1 VEWICR
7 SRLRGEVHVREDF
20 LGGLLEHV
28 GDLGKPALQG
38 GADLVQLPPGRRPVP
53 LRRRWSGPEPLD
65 HPKNRAAIFGDPGP
79 SPLEGFFQDTLLE
92 GLGRAWG
99 ASAEVHPATLLNRP
113 PPRSP
118 RSPARDPS
126 WASEIN
132 SRTPR
137 NPRPELVGL
146 AGPYVEPQ
154 DFPGPVLTYPNG
166 YHRRSTVPPGRR
178 NAPAPPSRPATHTD
192 TPPPRADS
200 ETAPSLQIRETSLRL
215 QPSSPRARTR
225 SSTFRVLTPAQ
236 GRLLH
241 HAHQRPLRPPA
252 GLQQAREVAP
262 ESARTGPPPPAQTP
276 PAPSAPPP
284 TAAPPPATRPRPCP
298 PGVERNSSNSAI
310 LNSGAAG
317 GIHIPPFELVFA

>member
-1 VEWICR
+1 VLSRTSPRLTATPR
-7 SRLRGEVHVREDF
+7 STVPDATCLAPPRTPSTLYPTHFRDRL
-20 LGGLLEHV
+20 
-28 GDLGKPALQG
+28 
-38 GADLVQLPPGRRPVP
+38 
-53 LRRRWSGPEPLD
+53 LD

-126 WASEIN
+126 WASEIT

-137 NPRPELVGL
+137 NPRPELGGL
-146 AGPYVEPQ
+146 AGPHVEPQ

-178 NAPAPPSRPATHTD
+178 SAPAPPSRPATHTD

-200 ETAPSLQIRETSLRL
+200 KPLHRCRSGR
-215 QPSSPRARTR
+215 PR
-225 SSTFRVLTPAQ
+225 SGCS
-236 GRLLH
+236 
-241 HAHQRPLRPPA
+241 
-252 GLQQAREVAP
+252 
-262 ESARTGPPPPAQTP
+262 P
-276 PAPSAPPP
+276 PAPGLGPGRLPSGCSPPLRDASCTTLTSARS
-284 TAAPPPATRPRPCP
+284 ARRR
-298 PGVERNSSNSAI
+298 GSSR
-310 LNSGAAG
+310 LGK
-317 GIHIPPFELVFA
+317 